1 MGLSSVDR
9 FPQHDIDLAV
19 RQTHRIRA
27 RYLYFRPSISSTSC
41 LQGNE
46 ASSPIEL
53 TLSSLTLSSDPFF
66 YFNNFQ
72 YFLFP
77 DDVKFSE
84 LSKDIQIT
92 AGGSVFLHCV
102 TSSAVEQCR
111 WSLTPVN
118 SNTTVV
124 VKQFPAAG
132 SEARDCSVRLT
143 HALAEQEG
151 LWTCGARI
159 RGRQNY
165 TDAPPAKLSLLEPGI
180 IESWDGF
187 TAFLSFHGW
196 GCRESKSFI
205 DSTDLWSTYSLR
217 DTRSNF
223 EAWSSIGHRSKTV
236 YSMSVHYVYIY

>member
-1 MGLSSVDR
+1 M
-9 FPQHDIDLAV
+9 
-19 RQTHRIRA
+19 
-27 RYLYFRPSISSTSC
+27 
-41 LQGNE
+41 
-46 ASSPIEL
+46 
-53 TLSSLTLSSDPFF
+53 
-66 YFNNFQ
+66 
-72 YFLFP
+72 
-77 DDVKFSE
+77 
-84 LSKDIQIT
+84 
-92 AGGSVFLHCV
+92 
-102 TSSAVEQCR
+102 EQCR

-187 TAFLSFHGW
+187 TTFLSFHGW

-205 DSTDLWSTYSLR
+205 DPRICGRPIRFATLVAISRRGRRSAIDPELCIAWTYIMY
-217 DTRSNF
+217 TY
-223 EAWSSIGHRSKTV
+223 ISKTTMSRATWTAAV
-236 YSMSVHYVYIY
+236 VVQRILIVEKLCRKKHFDTIKKEKNLNLFLETMNERQGIFCCFGVKWWYSFWWTNDDRH

>member
-27 RYLYFRPSISSTSC
+27 RYLYFRPSISSISC

-46 ASSPIEL
+46 ASSPTEL

-180 IESWDGF
+180 IES
-187 TAFLSFHGW
+187 
-196 GCRESKSFI
+196 
-205 DSTDLWSTYSLR
+205 
-217 DTRSNF
+217 
-223 EAWSSIGHRSKTV
+223 
-236 YSMSVHYVYIY
+236 

>member
-1 MGLSSVDR
+1 MGLPSVDR
-9 FPQHDIDLAV
+9 FPQHDIDLAL

-27 RYLYFRPSISSTSC
+27 RYYLYFRQRPSISSTSC
-41 LQGNE
+41 SRKRRDLFT
-46 ASSPIEL
+46 SFFF
-53 TLSSLTLSSDPFF
+53 SDLLLFSIIS
-66 YFNNFQ
+66 NTFQ
-72 YFLFP
+72 FP

-180 IESWDGF
+180 IES
-187 TAFLSFHGW
+187 
-196 GCRESKSFI
+196 
-205 DSTDLWSTYSLR
+205 
-217 DTRSNF
+217 
-223 EAWSSIGHRSKTV
+223 
-236 YSMSVHYVYIY
+236 